1 MSDNRIRNRM
11 ETPGDEPAISEVH
24 KQAFGG
30 EAEALLL
37 DRLREKGDLSVS
49 MLVDTGEGKIIAHAG
64 FSPVKIG
71 EDSDVNALALAP
83 IAVLPKWQR
92 QGIGTRLI
100 RAALVG
106 LERQA
111 VDRVFVFGEAAYFE
125 RFGFSPDLAAPY
137 QSVDNEANLLA
148 LDLSSGTDIKSSGS
162 LTFSPAF
169 TELPN

>member
-1 MSDNRIRNRM
+1 M

-30 EAEALLL
+30 EAEALLI
-37 DRLREKGDLSVS
+37 DRLRESGDLSVS
-49 MLVDTGEGKIIAHAG
+49 KLVDTGEGKIIAHAG

-71 EDSDVNALALAP
+71 EDSDVHALAP
-83 IAVLPKWQR
+83 IAVLPEWQR

-106 LERQA
+106 LERQS
-111 VDRVFVFGEAAYFE
+111 VDRVFVFGESAYFE